1 MILGVMSANFFGSR
15 LDTTELTACLRIL
28 SAIIVQY
35 DRELRLKERVEA
47 SQRNVIVVDSWRSA
61 EAEEIL

>member
-1 MILGVMSANFFGSR
+1 
-15 LDTTELTACLRIL
+15 
-28 SAIIVQY
+28 VQY

-47 SQRNVIVVDSWRSA
+47 SQRNVIVVDPWRTS